1 MTRVVRNAALL
12 CACVGGLMLAGA
24 ALASTPDEAQS
35 TLGSNWPRA
44 AWRKWLVVEGF
55 TTATL
60 TNGGART
67 PDRPDVPATVSFYGD
82 YEVTINNNAGSPLSG
97 VSVCIDFSGC
107 PDVRLSCDQLT
118 AETGQTLVG
127 TTTVCGNTNSAGKF
141 TFKVQGAGKAK
152 AETSPLTT
160 VGSLADTT
168 VAGCAQV
175 TANTTPFN
183 QKLKVTIYDVNGT
196 GSPSAAVSGADAAL
210 IAIEATRTPGSNPAY
225 ARSDYNHDAKTTG
238 ADASAS
244 SIMAT
249 QAAATTETGSRM
261 TAPYCP

>member
-35 TLGSNWPRA
+35 TLGSNWPKA
-44 AWRKWLVVEGF
+44 AWRKWIVVEGY
-55 TTATL
+55 TTVA
-60 TNGGART
+60 GVRT
-67 PDRPDVPATVSFYGD
+67 PDQPDANPAQSFFGS

-118 AETGQTLVG
+118 PETGQTLVG
-127 TTTVCGNTNSAGKF
+127 TTTVCGNTNAAGKF
-141 TFKVQGAGKAK
+141 TFKVQGGGKA
-152 AETSPLTT
+152 APLPPNGVT

-175 TANTTPFN
+175 TANTVPFS
-183 QKLKVTIYDVNGT
+183 QKLKVTIYDVNGA
-196 GSPSAAVSGADAAL
+196 GSPAAAVSGADAAL
-210 IAIEATRTPGSNPAY
+210 IALEASRTPTFNPAY

-238 ADASAS
+238 ADAAASAV
-244 SIMAT
+244 MAT
-249 QAAATTETGSRM
+249 QASGGTGSRV
-261 TAPYCP
+261 TAPFCP